1 MPRCAQHSSDV
12 VDADFV
18 VLRKSAVTCFYPLLA
33 FTDCVGNQAT
43 GIRSITVDH
52 TETAMRRKFDEDGFA
67 VVVTQTCFP

>member
-1 MPRCAQHSSDV
+1 MPRFAHSSDV

-18 VLRKSAVTCFYPLLA
+18 VLRKSAIKCFDTLLA

-52 TETAMRRKFDEDGFA
+52 RETAMRRKFDEDCF
-67 VVVTQTCFP
+67 VVVATQTCLP

>member
-18 VLRKSAVTCFYPLLA
+18 VLRKSAVKCFDTLLA

-52 TETAMRRKFDEDGFA
+52 REIAMRRKFDEDSFA
-67 VVVTQTCFP
+67 VVGPQTCFP